1 MKMNSLTDVYFIE
14 KVSEASRAGVKIDLI
29 IRGICCI
36 LPEVKG
42 YTENLRVTS
51 VVGRFLEHPRIF
63 SFGTGS
69 RQKIYIRCV

>member
-1 MKMNSLTDVYFIE
+1 MDEEIARGSEGRIVMKMNSLTDVDFIE

-51 VVGRFLEHPRIF
+51 VVGVF
-63 SFGTGS
+63 
-69 RQKIYIRCV
+69 